1 MVMVHKAKV
10 STNSSKFGAMNY
22 NNYDPMSFN
31 NDAYTKLGFNDGGN
45 QLWQWHP
52 QVMTMMPTNV

>member
-45 QLWQWHP
+45 QLWQ
-52 QVMTMMPTNV
+52 